1 MSPRSMAG
9 VMKKRVERHLHVAM
23 ACVLM
28 ALYVFVNGVPGRP
41 PPPEGCV
48 GRGCH
53 VQLLADTLHSR
64 VKRPLGDKLQLD
76 MTGASWR
83 SWQGDDPG
91 SPCVDYETRFGHD
104 VARVWLVSFPC
115 SGNTW
120 VRYLLE
126 SATGVFTGSA
136 YKDKILYEAGMFGEM
151 EAPSSGRTLVQKTHG
166 GAVYGSP
173 QHDLLTRYSLIN
185 PHLPTILLLRHPAR
199 AIISYWKFYTSR
211 TRNNKHTAQISPS
224 MFGGKGFR
232 QFVAETT
239 LLWEEVTTD
248 RLLWSSGPLYVLHY
262 EHLLQNTTHHLR
274 HLLHFLR
281 VQKDEG
287 RMACVS
293 THLTGSFKRS
303 GNNSNF
309 DPFTKDEKMRMTS
322 AVKRVNRL
330 LLLLGYPQPP
340 VYEGFLV
347 PTSL

>member
-1 MSPRSMAG
+1 
-9 VMKKRVERHLHVAM
+9 MKKRVERHLHVAM

-41 PPPEGCV
+41 PPP
-48 GRGCH
+48 
-53 VQLLADTLHSR
+53 
-64 VKRPLGDKLQLD
+64 GDKLQLD

-166 GAVYGSP
+166 GAVYGS
-173 QHDLLTRYSLIN
+173 
-185 PHLPTILLLRHPAR
+185 
-199 AIISYWKFYTSR
+199 
-211 TRNNKHTAQISPS
+211 
-224 MFGGKGFR
+224 FR